1 MKVYVRVYPFAVQE
15 AEIDVPDGLSE
26 DEVHQHLVEHFDE
39 IDLGE
44 PELDYTGAD
53 FEFECEGGCEGGNR

>member
-26 DEVHQHLVEHFDE
+26 DEVHQHLVEHFNKQRE
-39 IDLGE
+39 
-44 PELDYTGAD
+44 D
-53 FEFECEGGCEGGNR
+53 FPAS